1 MSQNYAGR
9 VTLIIV
15 VLLVG
20 LFGIP
25 GLTDGIFSAK
35 RFVNPSVP
43 FNEKLNLRPGIDIAG
58 GTSLLYEIKPPPGGA
73 RNTNGNLAEQVA
85 ALLKKRVDPTGTRN
99 LIWRPQ
105 GDTRLEIQLPRSSM
119 TKEGSGKLKTDYA
132 ALKKQ
137 IDDANIASAQVINV
151 VENLSSDA
159 RDKELKRLAA
169 GNTQREALF
178 GQLRSLFD
186 KIKNLDAQLADLR
199 KPGQKNDTKIN
210 DLSRERALASIAY
223 DEAKARIEQAN
234 LTAAEVEAILDSAD
248 ADKAKQL
255 AELKARF
262 PERKATID
270 KLEELHPKYLATK
283 NSIDDASDLKR
294 LLRGSGVL
302 EFHILV
308 ENPPAEQPEM
318 IKRLDP
324 GGDGPAPQANDQSR
338 WFEVDK
344 PEEFRHGQSNPFQ
357 WHGKSYVLAWT
368 TPDKSMVHRDTGR
381 DWALQRAYPTGSQ
394 RGDLIVGFEFDD
406 AGAQLFSALTGNNIN
421 KPLGTV
427 LDNKIITAPNIH
439 SQIGKSGTID
449 GGSNG
454 YTEGE
459 RNYLIN
465 TLNAGSLP
473 AQLDEQPISEREVGP
488 QLGEANLR
496 SGMFACVAG
505 LFVVACFMIFYY
517 HLTGVVAV
525 IAVVFNLIVII
536 GVLAMMGATFTLPG
550 IAGLVLTIG
559 VSVDANVLIFERLR
573 EEEMRGLSLKLA
585 MRNAYDRAFTAILD
599 SNVTTAITSAFLI
612 YFGSEEVKGFGLTL
626 LIGILSS
633 MFAAL
638 FVTRTIFGIM
648 IEKYGVRKLGS
659 FPLSYPKWNK
669 IMHPNIDWMSKIP
682 YFLGFSV
689 VFIVLGLIA
698 LVQQGRQ
705 GKVLDVEFAAG
716 TEVQFTTNRPMTDNE
731 VRDRVA
737 KRAEEIPQPAVVAV
751 GDQFEKGKYKTFS
764 VVTANDNR
772 KQVSQAIFDVM
783 HDALD
788 VAVPS
793 KFEQAGTPFDAA
805 LKAGAIQPVVLTKNR
820 FLVNG
825 QEVPD
830 APQFAGGEAIILNN
844 IDPPLAPDEIYSR
857 INRALLGSNDADSL
871 KQIRV
876 NRIDGNT
883 GQTPT
888 TSAVVLVANKNFDYA
903 KSPSDW
909 REKLASPAWKVVN
922 EGIGKEASLQKV
934 SNFDAQVAG
943 DTQRAALFATLG
955 SILAIM
961 VWIWLRFGDHKYGTA
976 TVAAMIHDTIM
987 VVGAI
992 GLAHWLADTTV
1003 GRMLGVEAFRLN
1015 MTLVAA
1021 ILTVMGYSM
1030 VDTIVVFDRI
1040 RENRGK
1046 YGSISRALIND
1057 SVNQTLSRTL
1067 LTAGTTMMTL
1077 FVMYVWGGPAIHGF
1091 TFILLIGI
1099 LIGTYS
1105 SIAIAAPILLIGA
1118 KQPQTGGQRPA
1129 KVTGAAGIV
1138 SGAGA
1143 VQKV

>member
-1 MSQNYAGR
+1 MSQNYASR

-25 GLTDGIFSAK
+25 PLTDGIFSIK
-35 RFVNPSVP
+35 RFVSPSVP

-119 TKEGSGKLKTDYA
+119 TKEGSGNIKREYA
-132 ALKKQ
+132 ALIEQ
-137 IDDANIASAQVINV
+137 IDHGNVTTAQVVNA
-151 VENLSSDA
+151 VESLSSDA
-159 RDKELKRLAA
+159 RDKELKRLANS
-169 GNTQREALF
+169 NTQREALF
-178 GQLRSLFD
+178 AQLRSLYD
-186 KIKNLDAQLADLR
+186 KRAAVDAQLVELR
-199 KPGQKNDTKIN
+199 KAAKKDDAKIS
-210 DLSRERALASIAY
+210 DLSRQRAEANIEY
-223 DEAKARIEQAN
+223 DKAKTRIEEAN
-234 LTAAEVEAILDSAD
+234 LTSAEVLALLESNDPN
-248 ADKAKQL
+248 KAKQL
-255 AELKARF
+255 ADLKARF
-262 PERKATID
+262 PERKDTIE
-270 KLEELHPKYLATK
+270 KLEQVYPKFLATK
-283 NSIDDASDLKR
+283 NSIDDAADLKR

-308 ENPPAEQPEM
+308 DNPQGEQAEM
-318 IKRLDP
+318 VKRLEP
-324 GGDGPAPQANDQSR
+324 GGEGPSPQANDQSR

-344 PEEFRHGQSNPFQ
+344 PEEFRHAGTMK
-357 WHGKSYVLAWT
+357 WREKLYALAWT
-368 TPDKSMVHRDTGR
+368 TPERSMTHRDTGR
-381 DWALQRAYPTGSQ
+381 DWALQRAYPTASQ

-406 AGAQLFSALTGNNIN
+406 AGAALFSKLTADNIN
-421 KPLGTV
+421 HPLGTV
-427 LDNKIITAPNIH
+427 LDNKIITAPNIR

-449 GGSNG
+449 GGEKG

-465 TLNAGSLP
+465 TFNAGSLP

-496 SGMFACVAG
+496 AGMFACIAG
-505 LFVVACFMIFYY
+505 LCVVACFMIFYY
-517 HLTGVVAV
+517 HITGVVAV
-525 IAVVFNLIVII
+525 IAVVFNLIVIL

-573 EEEMRGLSLKLA
+573 EEEMRGLPLKLA

-669 IMHPNIDWMSKIP
+669 IMHPNIDWMGKIP
-682 YFLGFSV
+682 YFIGFSA
-689 VFIVLGLIA
+689 VFIILGMIA

-716 TEVQFTTNRPMTDNE
+716 TEVQITTSRPMSDGE
-731 VRDRVA
+731 VRERIA
-737 KRAEEIPQPAVVAV
+737 KRPEQIPQPAVVAI

-764 VVTANDNR
+764 VVTANDKR
-772 KQVSQAIFDVM
+772 KEVSDAIFSVMADVM
-783 HDALD
+783 D

-793 KFEQAGTPFDAA
+793 KFEQSGAAFDEAT
-805 LKAGAIQPVVLTKNR
+805 KAGVIRPVLLTKNR
-820 FLVNG
+820 FVVNG

-844 IDPPLAPDEIYSR
+844 IDPPLEPDEIYGR
-857 INRALLGSNDADSL
+857 INRALLKFNDPEAL

-883 GQTPT
+883 GQSPT
-888 TSAVVLVANKNFDYA
+888 RAAVVLVYNKNFDYSKNPA
-903 KSPSDW
+903 DW
-909 REKLASPAWKVVN
+909 RDKLAAPAWKVVN
-922 EGIGKEASLQKV
+922 EGVVTDPSLQKV
-934 SNFDAQVAG
+934 SNFDPQVAG
-943 DTQRAALFATLG
+943 DTQRAAMLATLG

-987 VVGAI
+987 VIGAVG
-992 GLAHWLADTTV
+992 LSHWLADTAI
-1003 GRMLGVEAFRLN
+1003 GRALGLEAFRVN

-1046 YGSISRALIND
+1046 YGTISRALIND
-1057 SVNQTLSRTL
+1057 SINQTLSRTL

-1118 KQPQTGGQRPA
+1118 KQTQTGQRPTT
-1129 KVTGAAGIV
+1129 KNTGAAGVV
-1138 SGAGA
+1138 SGAAGA